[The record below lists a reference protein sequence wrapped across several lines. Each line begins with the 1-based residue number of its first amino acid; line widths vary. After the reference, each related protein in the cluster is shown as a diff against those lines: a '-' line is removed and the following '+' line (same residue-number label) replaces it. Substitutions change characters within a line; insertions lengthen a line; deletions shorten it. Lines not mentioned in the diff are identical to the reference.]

1 LLNYVYTIEY
11 LIKGNCMTDVRTKEI
26 VDRRKV
32 KTLQILESDLKK
44 IKDNQLKG
52 ESLTITIHRML
63 SGGLN

>member
-1 LLNYVYTIEY
+1 
-11 LIKGNCMTDVRTKEI
+11 MTDVRTKEI